1 MIQNLFKTSI
11 RLLWRDRFYTL
22 LNIAGLSIGM
32 AAAVFMFL
40 WAGDELT
47 YDHMHPNGDRIYRVL
62 TNWKFGEDREYT
74 SSCSAPLTDEA
85 RNSVPGI
92 DQMVR
97 TWGLG
102 EQTFLVGPNQT
113 ELEDI
118 MVAEE
123 GFFQIFQFP
132 FLLGNAQTALSQP
145 GNLVLTESAAI
156 KLFGKIPDL
165 GATVHHPT
173 QGDFQVGGVLKN
185 LPTNSTIQFDALL
198 PWVTNAIRFHRSPN
212 DAFRWGQINY
222 PTWVLLRPDA
232 DPVKVAE
239 QFSVIASKERSGDEA
254 FYYALQNV
262 RDIHFYSG
270 FLRWGDYG
278 SLATVRL
285 VGLIGLLVLL
295 IACINYVNLTMAR
308 TVGRARMVGIRQ
320 AIGAGKWQL
329 FGQSMLESGITVLS
343 ATLSAGLL
351 VYAGMPAFEK
361 IGGKA
366 FTLEQV
372 FGSHTLAIFAG
383 TALLAWLA
391 SGLQPAWQMSRLKPI
406 PALKGEIKGSGA
418 QWLRKILVTSQF
430 VFSIG
435 LGICALLIFKQ
446 LQFAQEKKLGFDREQ
461 TFMFFAPNERAAL
474 LKAELMN
481 QPGVLGITC
490 SDNPFVNLGS
500 QCSGDNWEGKTPE
513 QPSDL
518 WQINV
523 DPDFPQFFNLELAEG
538 RWLNPGVMDSTSFV
552 INESA
557 VKMMQF
563 QGSPI
568 GKWMDHGGIRGTIVG
583 ICKDFH
589 FKSLHNRIEPM
600 IFSSLPGFYVF
611 HVKTSGAQAAQAI
624 ASSQAFYQKVYPN
637 KIFKYHFLDELYND
651 LYKSEARVA
660 QLTGVFTGLALFIS
674 CLGLFGLAAF
684 AAAQRT
690 KEIGIRKTLGASVA
704 SVVTLLSKDFV
715 KMVLIALVIASPLA
729 YYFMQQWLAEF
740 AYRMAFPWWV
750 FPLVGILAVL
760 VAFLTVSYQSIKA
773 ALENPV
779 RALRSE

>member
-1 MIQNLFKTSI
+1 MFQNLFKTSI

-22 LNIAGLSIGM
+22 LNLTGLAIGM

-47 YDHMHPNGDRIYRVL
+47 FDHMHPNGERIYRVL

-74 SSCSAPLTDEA
+74 SACSAPLAEEA
-85 RNSVPGI
+85 RSTVPGI
-92 DQMVR
+92 EQIVR
-97 TWGLG
+97 TWNLAP
-102 EQTFLVGPNQT
+102 QTFMVGPNQT
-113 ELEDI
+113 ELEDV
-118 MVAEE
+118 MLAEQ
-123 GFFQIFQFP
+123 GFFQIFQYP

-145 GNLVLTESAAI
+145 GNLILTESAALQ
-156 KLFGKIPDL
+156 LFGKIPDL

-173 QGDFQVGGVLKN
+173 KGDYQVGAVLKD
-185 LPTNSTIQFDALL
+185 LPSNSSIQFDALL
-198 PWVTNAIRFHRSPN
+198 SWETNALKFTRNPQN
-212 DAFRWGQINY
+212 AFRWGQINF

-278 SLATVRL
+278 SLMTVRV

-320 AIGAGKWQL
+320 AIGASKGQL
-329 FGQSMLESGITVLS
+329 FGQSMLESGITVMC
-343 ATLSAGLL
+343 ATLIAAMLAYAGL
-351 VYAGMPAFEK
+351 PAFEK
-361 IGGKA
+361 IGGKS
-366 FTLEQV
+366 FTLSQL
-372 FGSHTLAIFAG
+372 FGTQTLVTIGG

-391 SGLQPAWQMSRLKPI
+391 SGLQPALQMSRFKPVT
-406 PALKGEIKGSGA
+406 ALKGEVPGSGTH
-418 QWLRKILVTSQF
+418 WLRKSLVTSQF

-435 LGICALLIFKQ
+435 LGICSVLIFKQ
-446 LQFAQEKKLGFDREQ
+446 LQFTQEKKLGFDREH
-461 TFMFFAPNERAAL
+461 TFMFFTPDERAAQ
-474 LKAELMN
+474 LKSELMQ
-481 QPGVLGITC
+481 QPGVLGVAC
-490 SDNPFVNLGS
+490 SDNPFVDLGS
-500 QCSGDNWEGKTPE
+500 QCSGDKWEGKTPD

-523 DPDFPQFFNLELAEG
+523 DSDFPAFFNLELAEG
-538 RWLNPGVMDSTSFV
+538 RWFQPGQVDSLSFV
-552 INESA
+552 LNESA

-563 QGSPI
+563 QGSPL
-568 GKWMDHGGIRGTIVG
+568 GKWMEHGGYRGAIVG
-583 ICKDFH
+583 VCKDFH

-600 IFSSLPGFYVF
+600 IFSSSPGCYVL

-624 ASSQAFYQKVYPN
+624 AAARQFYQRLYPN
-637 KIFKYHFLDELYND
+637 KVFKYHFLDEMYND
-651 LYKSEARVA
+651 LYQSEARVA
-660 QLTGVFTGLALFIS
+660 QLTGLFTGLALCIS

-690 KEIGIRKTLGASVA
+690 KEIGIRKTLGASVV
-704 SVVTLLSKDFV
+704 SVVTLLSKDFL
-715 KMVLIALVIASPLA
+715 KMVLIALLIASPMA
-729 YYFMQQWLAEF
+729 YYFMKEWLADF
-740 AYRMAFPWWV
+740 AYHIEFPWWI
-750 FPLVGILAVL
+750 FPAVGLFALTI
-760 VAFLTVSYQSIKA
+760 AFLTVSYQSMKA

-779 RALRSE
+779 KSLRSE

>member
-1 MIQNLFKTSI
+1 MIQNLFKTSF
-11 RLLWRDRFYTL
+11 RLLWRDRFYSL

-47 YDHMHPNGDRIYRVL
+47 YDHMHSNGDRIYRVL

-102 EQTFLVGPNQT
+102 EQTFLVGPNAIA
-113 ELEDI
+113 LED
-118 MVAEE
+118 VSLVEQ
-123 GFFQIFQFP
+123 GYFTIFQFP

-145 GNLVLTESAAI
+145 GNVVLTESSAI

-165 GATVHHPT
+165 GATLRHPT
-173 QGDFQVGGVLKN
+173 KGDYQVGAILKD
-185 LPTNSTIQFDALL
+185 LPTNSTIQFDAVI
-198 PWVTNAIRFHRSPN
+198 PWEGNVLKYARNPK
-212 DAFRWGQINY
+212 DAFRWGQINF

-232 DPVKVAE
+232 DPEKVAA

-278 SLATVRL
+278 SLVTVRV

-329 FGQSMLESGITVLS
+329 FGQSMLESGITVLT
-343 ATLSAGLL
+343 ATLFAAGLTWL
-351 VYAGMPAFEK
+351 GMPVFEE
-361 IGGKA
+361 IGGKDFA
-366 FTLEQV
+366 LNQV
-372 FGSHTLAIFAG
+372 FGSRSLAILGG
-383 TALLAWLA
+383 TALIAWLA
-391 SGLQPAWQMSRLKPI
+391 SGLHPALQMSRFKPVT
-406 PALKGEIKGSGA
+406 ALKGEIPGSGSH
-418 QWLRKILVTSQF
+418 WLRKILVTSQF

-446 LQFAQEKKLGFDREQ
+446 LQFAQEKKLGFDREHA
-461 TFMFFAPNERAAL
+461 FMFFVSDDRAAQ
-474 LKAELMN
+474 LKAELTQ
-481 QPGVLGITC
+481 QPGILGVSC
-490 SDNPFVNLGS
+490 SDNPFVDLGS
-500 QCSGDNWEGKTPE
+500 QCSGDDWEGKTPE

-523 DPDFPQFFNLELAEG
+523 DPDFPQFFNLELSEG
-538 RWLNPGVMDSTSFV
+538 RWFNPGVMDSTSFV

-563 QGSPI
+563 QGSPL

-583 ICKDFH
+583 VCKDFH

-611 HVKTSGAQAAQAI
+611 HVKTSGAKAAQAI

-637 KIFKYHFLDELYND
+637 KVFKYHFLDELYND

-704 SVVTLLSKDFV
+704 SVVALLSKDFV

-740 AYRMAFPWWV
+740 AYHMAFPWWV
-750 FPLVGILAVL
+750 FPLVGLLAIV
-760 VAFLTVSYQSIKA
+760 VAFITVSYQSIKA

-779 RALRSE
+779 KALRSE